1 MPANSLAIKLLT
13 VCIRKPVGEKEWNM
27 MSKLNF
33 DFSVEEFAVS
43 LSLVKKIEEA
53 KGLLTNAFG
62 KSSPDEEKGRLLA
75 AYNSLFARGLL
86 TYGQGEAALHPDIKK
101 MLDIFF
107 DSRKLIKVGKS
118 VDQGEDVVSYYSHQD
133 GWLEHSIVQGVAYR
147 FRYPVKEKEIQ
158 NNISKFFSPH
168 GLSGKTPVCVDMP
181 ADLLNSP
188 PGMLSNYDTV
198 LAVLSKNIASITPE
212 MNLLA
217 DDIVNGEW
225 RGSTVWM
232 NRVDEG
238 NLLLLGYLWVQGKER
253 LWTINSKTSDESF
266 ILQAALSSKDDFHLK
281 LHELVFTKPDI

>member
-1 MPANSLAIKLLT
+1 
-13 VCIRKPVGEKEWNM
+13 M

-101 MLDIFF
+101 ILDIFF

-118 VDQGEDVVSYYSHQD
+118 VDSGEDVVSYYFHQD
-133 GWLEHSIVQGVAYR
+133 AWLEHSIVQGIAHR

-168 GLSGKTPVCVDMP
+168 GLSGKTSVCVDMP
-181 ADLLNSP
+181 ADLLNSL
-188 PGMLSNYDTV
+188 PGTLSNYDTV
-198 LAVLSKNIASITPE
+198 LAVLSKNDVSISPE

-217 DDIVNGEW
+217 DDIANGEW

-232 NRVDEG
+232 SRVDEES
-238 NLLLLGYLWVQGKER
+238 LLLRGYLWVQGKER
-253 LWTINSKTSDESF
+253 LWTINSKNSDDSLT
-266 ILQAALSSKDDFHLK
+266 LQAALCSKDDFHLK
-281 LHELVFTKPDI
+281 LHELVFTKPNI